1 MGPLDR
7 LSRRG
12 KIVLGAI
19 AALVVVAIGIY
30 IYTSN
35 RTGNVYTPGA
45 RFVPTQAPKTPK
57 KEPAFSWPL
66 FGFTP
71 EHSRFYAASAA
82 LKPPFRVRWRR
93 GSGGLLE
100 FPPVLR
106 GRTLYQLSDSGEL
119 VALNTENGR
128 RRWRRSL
135 GRLAA
140 STPALDGQ
148 DMYVTLLEGSEASGG
163 VGRVVALRQSDGRIL
178 WSKALPSRSESSPMV
193 DGNDVYFGT
202 EAGTVYAVS
211 RRTGQTVWTYQA
223 AGAVK
228 GSPTL
233 VGGVLYFGDYG
244 GQVQAVS
251 ARTGAAIWKT
261 QSEGAAVGSGTFYS
275 TAAVVYGRVYLG
287 NTDGHVYAYDQ
298 RTGALD
304 WAVQTGSYVYA
315 SPAVT
320 EVSGLGPTIFVGSYS
335 GYFYALNAQSGAIRW
350 SYPAGGKIS
359 GSATIIG
366 GVVYF
371 SVLGNH
377 EAVGLSLRTGH
388 RVFRFAD
395 GAFDPGIS
403 DEHDL
408 FLSGSYELYCL
419 EPFVRRSCRH
429 RSQREQ

>member
-12 KIVLGAI
+12 RIALGAV
-19 AALVVVAIGIY
+19 AALVVVAVGVY

-35 RTGNVYTPGA
+35 RTGNVYNSGA
-45 RFVPTQAPKTPK
+45 RFVPTAAPKPPK
-57 KEPAFSWPL
+57 KEPTFTWPI

-71 EHSRFYAASAA
+71 EHSRDYAASAA

-119 VALNTENGR
+119 IALNTENGR
-128 RRWRRSL
+128 RRWRKSL

-140 STPALDGQ
+140 STPALAGGEL
-148 DMYVTLLEGSEASGG
+148 YVTLLEGSEGEG
-163 VGRVVALRQSDGRIL
+163 LGRVVGLRQSDGRIL
-178 WSKALPSRSESSPMV
+178 WSKSLPSRSESSPMV
-193 DGNDVYFGT
+193 SGNTIYFGT
-202 EAGTVYAVS
+202 EAGTVYAVD
-211 RRTGQTVWTYQA
+211 RLTGRTLWTYQA

-233 VGGVLYFGDYG
+233 VNGILYFGDYG
-244 GQVQAVS
+244 GQIQAVS
-251 ARTGAAIWKT
+251 ARTGAPVWKT

-315 SPAVT
+315 SPAVAD
-320 EVSGLGPTIFVGSYS
+320 VPGLGPTIFVGSYS

-366 GVVYF
+366 HVVYF

-377 EAVGLSLRTGH
+377 EAIGLSLRTGH
-388 RVFRFAD
+388 RVFRFGD

-408 FLSGSYELYCL
+408 FLSGSYVLYCL
-419 EPFVRRSCRH
+419 EPFVRRS
-429 RSQREQ
+429 